1 MYEYYVKKVENVVD
15 GDTIDVL
22 IDLGFDILFASRVRL
37 AGIDTPESRTKD
49 LAEKA
54 LGLEAKEYL
63 KKHFKDAKSV
73 ILKTEK
79 MDSSEKYG
87 RILGWVYVDGN
98 TISLNDMMIND
109 GYAWGYLG
117 DTKVKDFN
125 ALKKILYFT
134 ADWCA
139 PCKRVRPI
147 VEQLNKDQS
156 DVRFFIIDVDLET
169 EMASDFEIK
178 SVPTFVVMK
187 DNTEIHRVSGV
198 QTRDQLEE
206 LINYE

>member
-1 MYEYYVKKVENVVD
+1 MGEKIMYEYYVRKVENVVD

-22 IDLGFDILFASRVRL
+22 IDLGFDILFQSRVRL

-63 KKHFKDAKSV
+63 KKALKDAKSV
-73 ILKTEK
+73 VIKTEK

-98 TISLNDMMIND
+98 TVSLNDMMIND

-117 DTKVKDFN
+117 DTKVKDFG
-125 ALKKILYFT
+125 ALAKARKK
-134 ADWCA
+134 
-139 PCKRVRPI
+139 
-147 VEQLNKDQS
+147 
-156 DVRFFIIDVDLET
+156 
-169 EMASDFEIK
+169 
-178 SVPTFVVMK
+178 
-187 DNTEIHRVSGV
+187 SGK
-198 QTRDQLEE
+198 
-206 LINYE
+206 

>member
-1 MYEYYVKKVENVVD
+1 MYEYYVRKVENVVD

-63 KKHFKDAKSV
+63 KKALKDAKSV
-73 ILKTEK
+73 VIKTEK

-87 RILGWVYVDGN
+87 RILGWVYINGDTV
-98 TISLNDMMIND
+98 SLNDMMIND

-117 DTKVKDFN
+117 DTKVKDFD
-125 ALKKILYFT
+125 ALKKI
-134 ADWCA
+134 
-139 PCKRVRPI
+139 RV
-147 VEQLNKDQS
+147 
-156 DVRFFIIDVDLET
+156 
-169 EMASDFEIK
+169 K
-178 SVPTFVVMK
+178 SGK
-187 DNTEIHRVSGV
+187 
-198 QTRDQLEE
+198 
-206 LINYE
+206 

>member
-1 MYEYYVKKVENVVD
+1 MGEKIMYEYYVRKVENVVD

-63 KKHFKDAKSV
+63 KKHLKDAKSV
-73 ILKTEK
+73 VIKTEK

-117 DTKVKDFN
+117 DTKVKDFD
-125 ALKKILYFT
+125 ALAKARKK
-134 ADWCA
+134 
-139 PCKRVRPI
+139 
-147 VEQLNKDQS
+147 
-156 DVRFFIIDVDLET
+156 
-169 EMASDFEIK
+169 
-178 SVPTFVVMK
+178 
-187 DNTEIHRVSGV
+187 SGK
-198 QTRDQLEE
+198 
-206 LINYE
+206 

>member
-1 MYEYYVKKVENVVD
+1 MYEYYVRKVEAVVD

-49 LAEKA
+49 VAEKA

-63 KKHFKDAKSV
+63 KKALKDAKSV
-73 ILKTEK
+73 VIKTEK

-98 TISLNDMMIND
+98 TVSLNDMMIND

-117 DTKVKDFN
+117 DTKVKDFT
-125 ALKKILYFT
+125 ALATARKK
-134 ADWCA
+134 
-139 PCKRVRPI
+139 
-147 VEQLNKDQS
+147 
-156 DVRFFIIDVDLET
+156 
-169 EMASDFEIK
+169 
-178 SVPTFVVMK
+178 
-187 DNTEIHRVSGV
+187 SGK
-198 QTRDQLEE
+198 
-206 LINYE
+206 